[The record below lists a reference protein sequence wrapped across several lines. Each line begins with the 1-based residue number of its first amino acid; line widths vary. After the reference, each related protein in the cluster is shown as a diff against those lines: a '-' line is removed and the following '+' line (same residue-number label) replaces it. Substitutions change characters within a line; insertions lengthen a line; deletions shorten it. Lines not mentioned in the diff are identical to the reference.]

1 MFVLYDTYILVLS
14 EPNYFCELKFI
25 KLQVKYRNGHTVF
38 DVHPSKTKS
47 FR

>member
-1 MFVLYDTYILVLS
+1 MFVLYDTYILR
-14 EPNYFCELKFI
+14 EPNYFCKLKLI
-25 KLQVKYRNGHTVF
+25 KPQVKYRNGHTVF